1 MAGLYAL
8 LLNNCSSSGSLYI
21 SKSSIMKKPSAKKIK
36 WVLITAFVV
45 WGLSLTLRYDAYAD
59 SCAMITLAMLIYAN
73 E

>member
-1 MAGLYAL
+1 MR
-8 LLNNCSSSGSLYI
+8 
-21 SKSSIMKKPSAKKIK
+21 KPSAKKIK